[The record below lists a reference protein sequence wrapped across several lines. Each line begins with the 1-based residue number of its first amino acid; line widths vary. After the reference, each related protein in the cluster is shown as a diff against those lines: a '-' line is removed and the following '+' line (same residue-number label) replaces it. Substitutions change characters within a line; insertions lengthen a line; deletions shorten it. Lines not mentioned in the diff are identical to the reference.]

1 VFLADGLDR
10 ELVLRM
16 GELIS
21 LCTFWICLVSRLV
34 RIKLVV
40 NTRVC
45 DIFLG
50 IGLDESVVKV
60 SRSVS
65 PLSVVS
71 DGRAS
76 M

>member
-50 IGLDESVVKV
+50 LV
-60 SRSVS
+60 
-65 PLSVVS
+65 
-71 DGRAS
+71 
-76 M
+76 